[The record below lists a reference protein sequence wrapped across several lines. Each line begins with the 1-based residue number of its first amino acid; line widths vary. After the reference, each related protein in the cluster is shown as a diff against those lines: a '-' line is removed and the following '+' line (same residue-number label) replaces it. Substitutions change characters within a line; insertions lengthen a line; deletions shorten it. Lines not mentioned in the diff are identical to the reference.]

1 METKPRSPSLLP
13 SPLPESLA
21 GTKLNITDHTFT
33 DQTPP
38 QSIQKECKAKR
49 KLNFDDQVSVFT
61 MLLFSCRCHL
71 VEDSGL

>member
-1 METKPRSPSLLP
+1 MQSMYLMAPSLLP

-38 QSIQKECKAKR
+38 QSIQVHKAFKAKSSR
-49 KLNFDDQVSVFT
+49 PKDQVSVFVT
-61 MLLFSCRCHL
+61 MLLFSCPVGVTL
-71 VEDSGL
+71 

>member
-38 QSIQKECKAKR
+38 QSIQGQKFKAKR
-49 KLNFDDQVSVFT
+49 SSKCIYNCYNVTVFVP
-61 MLLFSCRCHL
+61 CRCHL